1 MTHYDSIARAKGGAA
16 LRKKLV
22 RREPM
27 TIHRVSFPG
36 AILERG
42 FWLYVW
48 RISCGSKEFYYV
60 GRTGDSSSQFA
71 SSPFSRL
78 GQHLDIRPN
87 ANANTLLRH
96 VRSQGLDPLDCA
108 FELQAYGPLF
118 PEQPTLDLHRK
129 YRDQIAPLE
138 TVLAELIKEMGFN
151 VVGVHGKPRC
161 APEEL
166 RREVERV
173 FQEAFN
179 VPAR

>member
-1 MTHYDSIARAKGGAA
+1 MT
-16 LRKKLV
+16 L
-22 RREPM
+22 
-27 TIHRVSFPG
+27 HRVSFSG

-78 GQHLDIRPN
+78 GQHLDIRPS
-87 ANANTLLRH
+87 AKANTLLRH
-96 VRSQGLDPLDCA
+96 VRLQGLNPLDCT

-118 PEQPTLDLHRK
+118 PEQPSLDLHRN

-151 VVGVHGKPRC
+151 VVGVHGKPRS
-161 APEEL
+161 ASPEL
-166 RREVERV
+166 RQEVERV
-173 FQEAFN
+173 FREAFS